1 MPSSPEGRRAESSV
15 GSARVFALRA
25 VKGRPK
31 SSACGSAFPAF
42 GLRPVP

>member
-1 MPSSPEGRRAESSV
+1 MV
-15 GSARVFALRA
+15 GSAWGLELRA
-25 VKGRPK
+25 VKGRRQ